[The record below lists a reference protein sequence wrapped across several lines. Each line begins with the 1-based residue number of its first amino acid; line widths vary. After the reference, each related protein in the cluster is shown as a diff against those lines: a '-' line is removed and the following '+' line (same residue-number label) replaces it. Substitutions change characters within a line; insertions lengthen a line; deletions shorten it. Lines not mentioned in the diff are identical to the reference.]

1 MKWNWGTKL
10 LIAII
15 SFMSLIIVLAV
26 FSIKQSFFLVEK
38 DYYPKGLEYQQ
49 KIKKTENAQ
58 KAGELIMIKN
68 KGSELLIS
76 FPSLFDLN
84 QLEGN
89 LFFYRPSDGTKDITI
104 PILVGS
110 LGLMTCS
117 TKNLE
122 NGKYILKFDYKVND
136 KEYFQEETV
145 FIQK

>member
-26 FSIKQSFFLVEK
+26 FSMKQSFFLVEK

-104 PILVGS
+104 PILVDS
-110 LGLMTCS
+110 LGLMICS
-117 TKNLE
+117 TQNLE